1 MKFEKYQH
9 IERFGTDEVDGIECG
24 ECYVFP
30 KIDGTN
36 SSLWVDDGE
45 IKAGSRNRELSLD
58 KDNAGFLEA
67 IKDDGRVKAF
77 FAEYPTL
84 RLFGEWLVPHT
95 LKTYRSDA
103 WRRFYVFDVMDG
115 EKYLHYNQYKL
126 TLEKHGLEFIPPI
139 CIVNNG
145 TDETFIKALEKNTYL
160 IQDGSGVGEGVVV
173 KRYDYINKFGRQ
185 TWAKIVTSEFRE
197 RHTKTMGAPILEGEL
212 TAERRY
218 IDDFC
223 TEALIEKEYAKIA
236 LEGWRSEKIPQLLG
250 VCFNALVTECVWEA
264 VKRYKY
270 PKIDYKLLSRL
281 CTERVKRVKAD
292 LF

>member
-115 EKYLHYNQYKL
+115 EKYLHYNQYKPM
-126 TLEKHGLEFIPPI
+126 LEKHGLEFIPPI

-145 TDETFIKALEKNTYL
+145 TDETFIKAL
-160 IQDGSGVGEGVVV
+160 
-173 KRYDYINKFGRQ
+173 
-185 TWAKIVTSEFRE
+185 
-197 RHTKTMGAPILEGEL
+197 
-212 TAERRY
+212 
-218 IDDFC
+218 
-223 TEALIEKEYAKIA
+223 
-236 LEGWRSEKIPQLLG
+236 
-250 VCFNALVTECVWEA
+250 
-264 VKRYKY
+264 
-270 PKIDYKLLSRL
+270 
-281 CTERVKRVKAD
+281 
-292 LF
+292 